1 MTASSQT
8 LDSKITA
15 SQTGASSL
23 LNCSSQNRLTL
34 NRSIGCLSNP
44 KELQKLTQKFLHS
57 KKVTN
62 PKVLASAAL
71 GESQTSL
78 RCFGLHRGLKDF
90 LEHNETYLKQ
100 LPCQIFDPLYKFY
113 KVHSPFKQ
121 QVSFTCCGCWNHC
134 FETWS
139 MQT

>member
-8 LDSKITA
+8 LDSKIAA

-71 GESQTSL
+71 GERFIPMAFALLIWRSWTRS
-78 RCFGLHRGLKDF
+78 
-90 LEHNETYLKQ
+90 
-100 LPCQIFDPLYKFY
+100 
-113 KVHSPFKQ
+113 VSPFL
-121 QVSFTCCGCWNHC
+121 
-134 FETWS
+134 
-139 MQT
+139 

>member
-8 LDSKITA
+8 LDSKIAA

-71 GESQTSL
+71 GERL
-78 RCFGLHRGLKDF
+78 AYAVLLKDF